1 METITVAAQRIPATT
16 SSEMAL
22 FIGIALVIVAVA
34 CMVLSGVK
42 RNRQQ
47 QPRV

>member
-1 METITVAAQRIPATT
+1 VETITVAAQRIPGT
-16 SSEMAL
+16 STSEMAL
-22 FIGIALVIVAVA
+22 FVGIAFVIVAVA
-34 CMVLSGVK
+34 CMVLSGVR

>member
-1 METITVAAQRIPATT
+1 
-16 SSEMAL
+16 MAL
-22 FIGIALVIVAVA
+22 FVVIAFVIVAVA
-34 CMVLSGVK
+34 WMVLSGVR

>member
-1 METITVAAQRIPATT
+1 
-16 SSEMAL
+16 MAL

>member
-1 METITVAAQRIPATT
+1 
-16 SSEMAL
+16 MAL
-22 FIGIALVIVAVA
+22 FIGIAFVVIAVA
-34 CMVLSGVK
+34 WMVLSSVK